1 MMGHEDL
8 ILRIYQNDRQIDS
21 WEEHILE
28 TSEWM
33 VILYLSW
40 TRAIGPLYGI
50 SYTLYFWYDYTVS
63 AM

>member
-8 ILRIYQNDRQIDS
+8 ILRIYQNDQQIDS
-21 WEEHILE
+21 WEDHILE

-33 VILYLSW
+33 VILYLNW
-40 TRAIGPLYGI
+40 IRVI
-50 SYTLYFWYDYTVS
+50 TLYFLYDYTVS